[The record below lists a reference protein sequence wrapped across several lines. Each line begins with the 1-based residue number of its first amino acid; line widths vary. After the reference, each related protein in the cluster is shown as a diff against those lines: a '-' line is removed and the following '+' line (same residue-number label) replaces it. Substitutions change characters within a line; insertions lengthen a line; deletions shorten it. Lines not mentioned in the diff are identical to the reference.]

1 MQKYIKIFH
10 AKYIIHVKI
19 FKMKIKIMTN
29 KSNHLNQTHSFGT
42 LKTKPMR
49 DERFLRL
56 KVAKAG
62 SIQGAGLKEKMGF
75 LEEWQQD

>member
-1 MQKYIKIFH
+1 
-10 AKYIIHVKI
+10 
-19 FKMKIKIMTN
+19 MTN